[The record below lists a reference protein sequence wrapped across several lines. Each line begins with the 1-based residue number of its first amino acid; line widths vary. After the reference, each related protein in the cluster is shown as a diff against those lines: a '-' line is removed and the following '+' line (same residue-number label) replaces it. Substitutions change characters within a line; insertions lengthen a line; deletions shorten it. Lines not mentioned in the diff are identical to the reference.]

1 MNIQTSPT
9 IVFAL
14 TLSSF
19 LSACAGSTPPAEEP
33 EAVVAEERA
42 ENAADKAADNTDRA
56 ENAADKAEDSAA
68 ESGKSA
74 DKAEK
79 SAADSKK

>member
-1 MNIQTSPT
+1 MNKQTSAT
-9 IVFAL
+9 IFAL
-14 TLSSF
+14 ASILT
-19 LSACAGSTPPAEEP
+19 ACGGSQPPAEEP
-33 EAVVAEERA
+33 GAAVAEERA
-42 ENAADKAADNTDRA
+42 EKAEKATDDNTDRA

-68 ESGKSA
+68 ASDKSA